1 MSDRL
6 KVIVYYFIGVV
17 IIMSCAKRGS
27 ISGGE
32 KDITPPKFTKA
43 TFTIPNQ

>member
-32 KDITPPKFTKA
+32 KDI
-43 TFTIPNQ
+43 